1 MYKYISINARD
12 KKYKLEINK
21 SKKSKNKHLNIL
33 KLQNTYH

>member
-21 SKKSKNKHLNIL
+21 SKKSKNRK
-33 KLQNTYH
+33 K